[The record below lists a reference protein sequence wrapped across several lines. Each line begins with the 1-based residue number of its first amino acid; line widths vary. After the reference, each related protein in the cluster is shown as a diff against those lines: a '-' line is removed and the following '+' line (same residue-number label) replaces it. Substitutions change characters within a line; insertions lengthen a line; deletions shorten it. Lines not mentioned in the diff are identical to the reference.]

1 MHISNDRYFRER
13 QRHDLA
19 LRMIRHEA
27 RTCTIRSCT
36 GLTEDRIRKLYKAF
50 AEHLSTIPVRRKRGK
65 SPRQIAYFTRTT
77 QLQLEASVL
86 ASTFTAFGLLPCKS
100 APPTV
105 SVRLGQSFCAAFE
118 THRQL
123 PHTGGISFEHAWF
136 LWRLLSER
144 RGVWT
149 TRCRQCHG
157 HYLRDHV
164 NITRHGCP
172 LCKLKAEAPKPAAS
186 RRVPTQSEQPP
197 LSLSPP
203 P

>member
-50 AEHLSTIPVRRKRGK
+50 AEHLMTVPLRRKRGK
-65 SPRQIAYFTRTT
+65 SPRQVSYFTRNT
-77 QLQLEASVL
+77 QLQLEASLLV
-86 ASTFTAFGLLPCKS
+86 STFTAFGLLPCQC
-100 APPTV
+100 PPPAV
-105 SVRLGQSFCAAFE
+105 SLRAGQRFCAAYE

-123 PHTGGISFEHAWF
+123 PHTGRISFEHAWF

-144 RGVWT
+144 HGVWT
-149 TRCRQCHG
+149 TRCRHCHG

-164 NITRHGCP
+164 NIARHSCP
-172 LCKLKAEAPKPAAS
+172 LCKLKSETPPHAVMRSLPRRGESAPRPGS
-186 RRVPTQSEQPP
+186 V
-197 LSLSPP
+197 
-203 P
+203 